1 MLIKDNQT
9 LPLQEIVTGDKI
21 CNCCAVLK
29 IEQFWKT
36 TLFRIFFIKR
46 TRVYCQSFQRFSNPL
61 DLAQVLALRRFFL
74 SVSKNLTQTIVV
86 LLENECHGEAL
97 SSVE

>member
-36 TLFRIFFIKR
+36 TLFRIFLSRGHMSIVNPF
-46 TRVYCQSFQRFSNPL
+46 TRVFNSAGVPELQKEKYLEREIFKSF
-61 DLAQVLALRRFFL
+61 
-74 SVSKNLTQTIVV
+74 
-86 LLENECHGEAL
+86 
-97 SSVE
+97 